1 MARRKEKPKAK
12 PNRGNIV
19 KRIKLIRQ
27 NEEILSKLK

>member
-27 NEEILSKLK
+27 NEQIISKLK